1 MVRPTMRPS
10 TPLALLF
17 AACASAAAAQTP
29 SPAAPNSEE
38 RVKTAEELKRE
49 SVQGAATA
57 PLRDLNMMRAKIPPV
72 LLHAMADPYARPPKG
87 YNCRALIALVKPLD
101 DALGSDLDRIVAEDQ
116 DVMERSRETALGA
129 AADLA
134 SDAIPF
140 RGWVRKLTGAE
151 RHDRLVR
158 DAIFSGGVRRAYL
171 KGLGE
176 AKGCNPPATP
186 SHEKAGT
193 PPPDPSRR
201 FVPRFPTRQPEPP
214 RSGAPQSP
222 VGTAPSAPRR

>member
-1 MVRPTMRPS
+1 MVAPDMRK
-10 TPLALLF
+10 TVLVLLL
-17 AACASAAAAQTP
+17 AAAALPVAAQPTQP
-29 SPAAPNSEE
+29 PAESPD

-57 PLRDLNMMRAKIPPV
+57 PLRDLNVVRAKIPQV
-72 LLHAMADPYARPPKG
+72 LLEAMADPYARPPKG
-87 YNCRALIALVKPLD
+87 YSCRVLIGLIQPID
-101 DALGSDLDRIVAEDQ
+101 DALGPDLDRVAIEDQ

-158 DAIFSGGVRRAYL
+158 DAIISGGVRRAYL

-193 PPPDPSRR
+193 VPVDPSRR
-201 FVPRFPTRQPEPP
+201 FVPRFPTRQPAPP
-214 RSGAPQSP
+214 APSPGAPQSP
-222 VGTAPSAPRR
+222 AGTAPSAPRR

>member
-1 MVRPTMRPS
+1 MVALDMRR
-10 TPLALLF
+10 TALAPILAAAGLLQ
-17 AACASAAAAQTP
+17 ATAAAAQP
-29 SPAAPNSEE
+29 PPGPVDAPG
-38 RVKTAEELKRE
+38 RVKTADELKRE

-57 PLRDLNMMRAKIPPV
+57 PLRDLNVVRAKIPRV
-72 LLHAMADPYARPPKG
+72 LLEAMADPYARPPKG
-87 YNCRALIALVKPLD
+87 YTCRTLIPMVQALD
-101 DALGSDLDRIVAEDQ
+101 DALGPDLDRIAVEDQ

-193 PPPDPSRR
+193 PPPDPNRR
-201 FVPRFPTRQPEPP
+201 FIPRFPTRTPD
-214 RSGAPQSP
+214 APQNP
-222 VGTAPSAPRR
+222 GGTAPSVPPR